1 MPARA
6 RAALLEPEQRGDVV
20 AVHVFAD
27 GKDLALAH
35 IDAPGIAV
43 VVVAAIQQL
52 AGAAG
57 LAHHRVATRYQPV
70 DHVLGITRYEQAAHR
85 PQEFIDD
92 LVSRSMDAGTR
103 HSLDHRLPGGIR
115 MQRPADR
122 LELAGIE

>member
-27 GKDLALAH
+27 GKYLALAH

-43 VVVAAIQQL
+43 VVVATIQQL

-57 LAHHRVATRYQPV
+57 LAHHRVTTRYQPV
-70 DHVLGITRYEQAAHR
+70 NDVLGIARHEQAAHR
-85 PQEFIDD
+85 PQEIIDD
-92 LVSRSMDAGTR
+92 LVTRAMDAGTR
-103 HSLDHRLPGGIR
+103 HALDHRLPCGI
-115 MQRPADR
+115 
-122 LELAGIE
+122 